1 MTLDV
6 VSKTGKT
13 PVLGR
18 MLSKYVGH
26 KMSSIENEITKT
38 RNHSRQ
44 RGNMMRTVFGIDV
57 SKASSEVAIVING
70 EKIHGYTMPNDAIG
84 FTRLL
89 DDLKTVQ
96 KPEIIFEARGVYSHR
111 LQAFLEEN
119 GYTYTQLNP
128 LEAKKQLDSLRV
140 RKTDKIDAETLAIS
154 QFVLNRK
161 PTYIQEEVYQEL
173 RDLSRFYQNLTED
186 IVRTKNRLHKVLQV
200 TFPEMENILSTPT
213 REQYWNLV
221 MTFPYKDFV
230 LELSKDELLEGIR
243 QSTSKRISDKR
254 VAYLAQKLA
263 ALANQSYCAVKK
275 NSPILEEVR
284 YYAKELLR
292 LSEQRQAVLEQMVEL
307 AQPLPEY
314 EILLSIPGIA
324 ETTATSMIGELGD
337 IRRFQSANQ
346 INAFIGIDLRHYE
359 SGNFLVKEH
368 ITKRGN
374 PYARKILFKCIH
386 NIAAAS
392 HTNPCHIEDFYE
404 KRKRQS
410 QTTSTKPHTIASIHR
425 LIRTMYYLIT
435 HNKLYDY
442 TSTQNR

>member
-1 MTLDV
+1 
-6 VSKTGKT
+6 
-13 PVLGR
+13 
-18 MLSKYVGH
+18 
-26 KMSSIENEITKT
+26 MSSIENEITKT

-70 EKIHGYTMPNDAIG
+70 EKIHGYTMPNDTIG

-96 KPEIIFEARGVYSHR
+96 KPEIIFEARGVYSRR

-119 GYTYTQLNP
+119 GYAYTQLNP

-200 TFPEMENILSTPT
+200 TFPEMENILSTPI

-275 NSPILEEVR
+275 NSPILEEIR

-346 INAFIGIDLRHYE
+346 INAFIGIYLRHYE
-359 SGNFLVKEH
+359 SGNFLAKEH

-374 PYARKILFKCIH
+374 PYARKIPFKCIH

-392 HTNPCHIEDFYE
+392 HTNHCHIEDFYE

>member
-96 KPEIIFEARGVYSHR
+96 KPEIIFEARGVYSRR

-119 GYTYTQLNP
+119 GYAYTQLNP

>member
-1 MTLDV
+1 
-6 VSKTGKT
+6 
-13 PVLGR
+13 
-18 MLSKYVGH
+18 
-26 KMSSIENEITKT
+26 MSSIENEITKT

-96 KPEIIFEARGVYSHR
+96 KPEIIFEATGVYSRR

-119 GYTYTQLNP
+119 GYTYTRINP

-359 SGNFLVKEH
+359 SGNFLAKEH

-435 HNKLYDY
+435 HSKLYDY

>member
-70 EKIHGYTMPNDAIG
+70 EKIHGYTMPNDTIG

-119 GYTYTQLNP
+119 GYAYTQLNP

-275 NSPILEEVR
+275 NSPILEEIR

-324 ETTATSMIGELGD
+324 ETTATSMIGELED

>member
-96 KPEIIFEARGVYSHR
+96 KPEIIFEARGVYSRR

-119 GYTYTQLNP
+119 GYAYTQLNP

-324 ETTATSMIGELGD
+324 ETTATSMIGELRD

-359 SGNFLVKEH
+359 SGNFLAKEH

-392 HTNPCHIEDFYE
+392 HTNPCHIADFYE

>member
-1 MTLDV
+1 
-6 VSKTGKT
+6 
-13 PVLGR
+13 
-18 MLSKYVGH
+18 
-26 KMSSIENEITKT
+26 
-38 RNHSRQ
+38 
-44 RGNMMRTVFGIDV
+44 MRTVFGIDV

-96 KPEIIFEARGVYSHR
+96 KPEIIFEARGVYSRR

-119 GYTYTQLNP
+119 GYAYTQLNP

-173 RDLSRFYQNLTED
+173 HDLSRFYQNLTED

-243 QSTSKRISDKR
+243 QSTSKHISDKR

-359 SGNFLVKEH
+359 SGNFLAKEH

-392 HTNPCHIEDFYE
+392 HTNHCHIEDFYE

>member
-1 MTLDV
+1 
-6 VSKTGKT
+6 
-13 PVLGR
+13 
-18 MLSKYVGH
+18 
-26 KMSSIENEITKT
+26 
-38 RNHSRQ
+38 
-44 RGNMMRTVFGIDV
+44 MRTVFGIDV

-70 EKIHGYTMPNDAIG
+70 EKIHGYTMPNDTIG

-96 KPEIIFEARGVYSHR
+96 KPEIIFEARGVYSRR

-119 GYTYTQLNP
+119 GYAYTQLNP

-230 LELSKDELLEGIR
+230 LELSKDEPLEGIR
-243 QSTSKRISDKR
+243 QSTSKRISNKR

-275 NSPILEEVR
+275 NSPILEEIR

-324 ETTATSMIGELGD
+324 ETTATSMIGELRD

-392 HTNPCHIEDFYE
+392 HTNHCHIEDFYE

>member
-1 MTLDV
+1 
-6 VSKTGKT
+6 
-13 PVLGR
+13 
-18 MLSKYVGH
+18 
-26 KMSSIENEITKT
+26 
-38 RNHSRQ
+38 
-44 RGNMMRTVFGIDV
+44 MRVVFGIDM
-57 SKASSEVAIVING
+57 SKVSSEVDILVNG
-70 EKIHGYTMPNDAIG
+70 EKVHGYTMPNDTIG
-84 FTRLL
+84 FARLL
-89 DDLKTVQ
+89 GDLKTVH
-96 KPEIIFEARGVYSHR
+96 KTEIIFEATGVYSRR
-111 LQAFLEEN
+111 LQAFLEDN
-119 GYTYTQLNP
+119 GYAYTRLNP
-128 LEAKKQLDSLRV
+128 LEAKKQLDSLSLRV
-140 RKTDKIDAETLAIS
+140 RKTDQIDAEKLARS

-161 PTYIQEEVYQEL
+161 PTYVQEEVYQNL

-186 IVRTKNRLHKVLQV
+186 IVRAKNRLHKVLQV
-200 TFPEMENILSTPT
+200 AFPELETILSTPT
-213 REQYWNLV
+213 GEQYWNLV
-221 MTFPYKDFV
+221 TAFPCKDFV
-230 LELSKDELLEGIR
+230 LEVGKDELSESIL

-254 VAYLAQKLA
+254 VAYLAEKLT

-275 NSPILEEVR
+275 TSPILEEVR
-284 YYAKELLR
+284 YYAQELLR
-292 LSEQRQAVLEQMVEL
+292 LSEQRQAALDEMVEL

-324 ETTATSMIGELGD
+324 ETTATSIIGELGD

-359 SGNFLVKEH
+359 SGNFLAKEH

-386 NIAAAS
+386 NIASAS
-392 HTNPCHIEDFYE
+392 HTNPCHIADFYE

-442 TSTQNR
+442 TSTQNQ

>member
-70 EKIHGYTMPNDAIG
+70 EKIHGYTMPNDTIG

-96 KPEIIFEARGVYSHR
+96 KPEIIFEARGVYSRR

-119 GYTYTQLNP
+119 GYAYTQLNP

-230 LELSKDELLEGIR
+230 LELSKDEPLEGIR

-324 ETTATSMIGELGD
+324 ETIATSMIGELRD

-359 SGNFLVKEH
+359 SGNFLAKEH

-392 HTNPCHIEDFYE
+392 HTNHCHIEDFYE

>member
-1 MTLDV
+1 
-6 VSKTGKT
+6 
-13 PVLGR
+13 
-18 MLSKYVGH
+18 
-26 KMSSIENEITKT
+26 
-38 RNHSRQ
+38 
-44 RGNMMRTVFGIDV
+44 MRTVFGIDV

-70 EKIHGYTMPNDAIG
+70 EKIHGYTIPNDAIG

-96 KPEIIFEARGVYSHR
+96 KPEIIFEARGVYSRR

-119 GYTYTQLNP
+119 GYAYTQLNP

-230 LELSKDELLEGIR
+230 LELSKDEPLEGIR
-243 QSTSKRISDKR
+243 QSTSKRISNKR

-359 SGNFLVKEH
+359 SGNFLAKEH

-392 HTNPCHIEDFYE
+392 HTNHCHIEDFYE

>member
-70 EKIHGYTMPNDAIG
+70 EKIHGYTMPNDTIG

-119 GYTYTQLNP
+119 GYAYTQLNP

-275 NSPILEEVR
+275 NSPILEEIR

-392 HTNPCHIEDFYE
+392 HTNHCHIEDFYE

>member
-1 MTLDV
+1 
-6 VSKTGKT
+6 
-13 PVLGR
+13 

-38 RNHSRQ
+38 RNRSRQ

-96 KPEIIFEARGVYSHR
+96 KPEIIFEATGVYSRR

-119 GYTYTQLNP
+119 GYAYTQLNP

-324 ETTATSMIGELGD
+324 ETTATSMIGELED

-359 SGNFLVKEH
+359 SGNFLAKEH

-392 HTNPCHIEDFYE
+392 ILILTILKTSMRNEKDNRKQLQRSHIRLPLYIALFG
-404 KRKRQS
+404 QCI
-410 QTTSTKPHTIASIHR
+410 TS
-425 LIRTMYYLIT
+425 
-435 HNKLYDY
+435 
-442 TSTQNR
+442 

>member
-1 MTLDV
+1 
-6 VSKTGKT
+6 
-13 PVLGR
+13 
-18 MLSKYVGH
+18 
-26 KMSSIENEITKT
+26 
-38 RNHSRQ
+38 
-44 RGNMMRTVFGIDV
+44 MRTVFGIDV

-70 EKIHGYTMPNDAIG
+70 EKIHGYTMPNDTIG

-96 KPEIIFEARGVYSHR
+96 KPEIIFEARGVYSRR

-119 GYTYTQLNP
+119 GYAYTQLNP

-243 QSTSKRISDKR
+243 QSTSKRISNKR

-359 SGNFLVKEH
+359 SGNFLAKEH

-392 HTNPCHIEDFYE
+392 HTNHCHIEDFYE

>member
-70 EKIHGYTMPNDAIG
+70 EKIHGYTMPNDTIG

-96 KPEIIFEARGVYSHR
+96 KPEIIFEARGVYSRR

-140 RKTDKIDAETLAIS
+140 RKTDKIDAEKLAIS

-230 LELSKDELLEGIR
+230 LELSKDEPLEGIR
-243 QSTSKRISDKR
+243 QSTSKRISNKR

-314 EILLSIPGIA
+314 ETLLSIPGIA

-359 SGNFLVKEH
+359 SGNFLAKEH

-392 HTNPCHIEDFYE
+392 HTNHCHIEDFYE

>member
-96 KPEIIFEARGVYSHR
+96 KPEIIFEARGVYSRR

-119 GYTYTQLNP
+119 GYAYTQLNP

-140 RKTDKIDAETLAIS
+140 RKTDKIDAEKLAIS

-230 LELSKDELLEGIR
+230 LELSKDEPLEGIR

-275 NSPILEEVR
+275 NSPILEEIR

-359 SGNFLVKEH
+359 SGNFLAKEH

-392 HTNPCHIEDFYE
+392 HTNHCHIEDFYE

>member
-1 MTLDV
+1 
-6 VSKTGKT
+6 
-13 PVLGR
+13 
-18 MLSKYVGH
+18 
-26 KMSSIENEITKT
+26 
-38 RNHSRQ
+38 
-44 RGNMMRTVFGIDV
+44 MRTVFGIDV

-89 DDLKTVQ
+89 DDLKNVQ
-96 KPEIIFEARGVYSHR
+96 KPEIIFEATGVYSRR

-119 GYTYTQLNP
+119 GYAYTQLNP

-140 RKTDKIDAETLAIS
+140 RKTDKIDVETLAIS

-230 LELSKDELLEGIR
+230 LELSKDEPLEGIR
-243 QSTSKRISDKR
+243 QSTSKRISNKR

-324 ETTATSMIGELGD
+324 ETTATSMIGELED

-359 SGNFLVKEH
+359 SGNFLAKEH

-392 HTNPCHIEDFYE
+392 HTNHCHIEDFYE

>member
-96 KPEIIFEARGVYSHR
+96 KPEIIFEARGVYSRR

-119 GYTYTQLNP
+119 GYAYTQLNH

-230 LELSKDELLEGIR
+230 LELSKDEPLEGIR
-243 QSTSKRISDKR
+243 QSISKRISNKR

-292 LSEQRQAVLEQMVEL
+292 LSEQRQAVFEQMVEL

-324 ETTATSMIGELGD
+324 ETTATSMIGELED

-359 SGNFLVKEH
+359 SGNFLAKEH

-392 HTNPCHIEDFYE
+392 HTNHCHIEDFYE

-425 LIRTMYYLIT
+425 LIRIMYYLIT

>member
-70 EKIHGYTMPNDAIG
+70 EKIHGYTMPNDTIG

-96 KPEIIFEARGVYSHR
+96 KPEIIFEARGVYSRR

-119 GYTYTQLNP
+119 GYAYTQLNP

-359 SGNFLVKEH
+359 SGNFLAKEH

>member
-1 MTLDV
+1 
-6 VSKTGKT
+6 
-13 PVLGR
+13 
-18 MLSKYVGH
+18 
-26 KMSSIENEITKT
+26 MSSIENEITKT

-96 KPEIIFEARGVYSHR
+96 KPEIIFEARGVYSRR

-119 GYTYTQLNP
+119 GYAYTQLNP

-324 ETTATSMIGELGD
+324 ETIATSMIGELGD

>member
-1 MTLDV
+1 
-6 VSKTGKT
+6 
-13 PVLGR
+13 
-18 MLSKYVGH
+18 
-26 KMSSIENEITKT
+26 
-38 RNHSRQ
+38 
-44 RGNMMRTVFGIDV
+44 MRTVFGIDV

-96 KPEIIFEARGVYSHR
+96 KPEIIFEATGVYSRR

-119 GYTYTQLNP
+119 GYAYTQLNP

-230 LELSKDELLEGIR
+230 LELSKDEPLEGIR
-243 QSTSKRISDKR
+243 QSTSKRISNKR

-324 ETTATSMIGELGD
+324 ETTATSMIGELED

-359 SGNFLVKEH
+359 SGNFLAKEH

-392 HTNPCHIEDFYE
+392 HTNHCHIEDFYE

>member
-1 MTLDV
+1 
-6 VSKTGKT
+6 
-13 PVLGR
+13 
-18 MLSKYVGH
+18 
-26 KMSSIENEITKT
+26 
-38 RNHSRQ
+38 
-44 RGNMMRTVFGIDV
+44 MRTVFGIDV

-119 GYTYTQLNP
+119 GYAYTQLNP

-243 QSTSKRISDKR
+243 QFTSKRISDKR

-359 SGNFLVKEH
+359 SGNFLAKEH

>member
-1 MTLDV
+1 
-6 VSKTGKT
+6 
-13 PVLGR
+13 
-18 MLSKYVGH
+18 
-26 KMSSIENEITKT
+26 MSSIENEITKT

-70 EKIHGYTMPNDAIG
+70 EKIHGYTMPNDTIG

-96 KPEIIFEARGVYSHR
+96 KPEIIFEATGVYSRR

-119 GYTYTQLNP
+119 GYAYTQLNP

-243 QSTSKRISDKR
+243 QSTSKRISNKR

-359 SGNFLVKEH
+359 SGNFLAKEH

-392 HTNPCHIEDFYE
+392 HTNHCHIEDFYE

>member
-96 KPEIIFEARGVYSHR
+96 KPEIIFEARGVYSRR

-119 GYTYTQLNP
+119 GYAYTQLNP

-140 RKTDKIDAETLAIS
+140 RKTDKIDAKTLAIS

-186 IVRTKNRLHKVLQV
+186 IVRTKNRLHKILQV

-359 SGNFLVKEH
+359 SGNFLAKEH

>member
-1 MTLDV
+1 M
-6 VSKTGKT
+6 
-13 PVLGR
+13 
-18 MLSKYVGH
+18 
-26 KMSSIENEITKT
+26 ENDISKT

-44 RGNMMRTVFGIDV
+44 RGNIMRAVFGIDV
-57 SKASSEVAIVING
+57 SKASSEVAILVNG
-70 EKIHGYTMPNDAIG
+70 EKVHGYTISNDALG
-84 FTRLL
+84 FARLL
-89 DDLKTVQ
+89 GDLKTVH
-96 KPEIIFEARGVYSHR
+96 KPEIIFEATGVYSRR
-111 LQAFLEEN
+111 LQAFLEDN
-119 GYTYTQLNP
+119 GYAYTRLNP

-140 RKTDKIDAETLAIS
+140 RKTDQIDAEKLAQS

-161 PTYIQEEVYQEL
+161 PTYVQEEVYQEL

-186 IVRTKNRLHKVLQV
+186 IVRAKNRLHKALQV
-200 TFPEMENILSTPT
+200 TFPELETILSTPT
-213 REQYWNLV
+213 GEQYGNLV
-221 MTFPYKDFV
+221 VAFPCKDFV
-230 LELSKDELLEGIR
+230 LDLSKDELSESIR

-254 VAYLAQKLA
+254 VAYLAEKLI

-275 NSPILEEVR
+275 TSPMLEEVR
-284 YYAKELLR
+284 YYAQELLR
-292 LSEQRQAVLEQMVEL
+292 LSERRKAVLDQMVEL

-314 EILLSIPGIA
+314 DILLSIPGIA
-324 ETTATSMIGELGD
+324 ETTATSIIGELGD

-359 SGNFLVKEH
+359 SGNFLAKEH

-386 NIAAAS
+386 NIASAS
-392 HTNPCHIEDFYE
+392 HTNPCHIADFYE

-425 LIRTMYYLIT
+425 LIRTMYYLIM

-442 TSTQNR
+442 ASTQNR

>member
-1 MTLDV
+1 
-6 VSKTGKT
+6 
-13 PVLGR
+13 
-18 MLSKYVGH
+18 
-26 KMSSIENEITKT
+26 MSSIENEITKT

-70 EKIHGYTMPNDAIG
+70 EKIHGYTMPNDTIG

-119 GYTYTQLNP
+119 GYAYTQLNP

-275 NSPILEEVR
+275 NSPILEEIR